1 MKKLCCILLLSSVAY
16 AQSAGENSQNAAPAG
31 IPSQAVQSQTAP
43 EPLVAQTP
51 QQLKLPEFKID
62 LQKNPPVQFAPS
74 TVCSIPLLQ
83 VNPPEDRDFK
93 MKQTAPP
100 QIDQKMIVKAPAPTC
115 ATTQTAEEVHPLKLN
130 RQPKK

>member
-16 AQSAGENSQNAAPAG
+16 AQSAGENLQNAAPEGTAY
-31 IPSQAVQSQTAP
+31 QAVQSPTAS
-43 EPLVAQTP
+43 EPLPAQAP
-51 QQLKLPEFKID
+51 QKLKLPEFKID
-62 LQKNPPVQFAPS
+62 LQKNPPVKFAQS

-100 QIDQKMIVKAPAPTC
+100 QIDQKIIAKAPAPTC
-115 ATTQTAEEVHPLKLN
+115 ATTQPAVDVHPLKIN
-130 RQPKK
+130 PQPKK